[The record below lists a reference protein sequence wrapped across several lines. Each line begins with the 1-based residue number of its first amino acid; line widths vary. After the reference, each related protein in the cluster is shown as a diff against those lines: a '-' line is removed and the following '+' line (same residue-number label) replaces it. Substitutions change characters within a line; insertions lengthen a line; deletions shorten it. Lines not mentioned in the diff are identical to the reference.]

1 MDSFRFGIITLL
13 LLIYYKIMISLTLYD
28 EIIPQKI
35 LDFIEAIHSKD
46 IQYYASDFLDE
57 FEIEDETIETA
68 IERAI
73 NACSSLKIP
82 YYFHFKKIYIVEQNY
97 IHTDWKLSP
106 LGCYLTVVNCDP
118 SNTLVA
124 KFQASLFTGE

>member
-1 MDSFRFGIITLL
+1 
-13 LLIYYKIMISLTLYD
+13 MISLTLYD

-35 LDFIEAIHSKD
+35 LDFIEAIYSKD
-46 IQYYASDFLDE
+46 IQYYASDFLEE

-82 YYFHFKKIYIVEQNY
+82 YCFHFKKIYIVEQNY
-97 IHTDWKLSP
+97 IHADWKLSS

-118 SNTLVA
+118 SNHLVA